1 MIALDKQSANPKE
14 NNGIRIIKWRVK
26 SPHLCFKIVCVALQ
40 EEVKQREKL
49 DSMLQ
54 TDERTLDLS
63 IQNSSNSGDLNTW
76 VMLAYKTHDSTE
88 KEKSSAVSS
97 NCQIWI
103 K

>member
-1 MIALDKQSANPKE
+1 MEGQIASPKLQ
-14 NNGIRIIKWRVK
+14 N
-26 SPHLCFKIVCVALQ
+26 CVRRPPRRS
-40 EEVKQREKL
+40 ETKGKL

-76 VMLAYKTHDSTE
+76 VMLAYKTHYSTE
-88 KEKSSAVSS
+88 KEKSNAGSS

-103 K
+103 KQNQIKSRK